1 MQTDLR
7 DSMLETTNQFL
18 AALAPEQLKRL
29 RPHLE
34 SIPLAH
40 GQTLVETRAPLEHVY
55 FLEHGLASLLHRLE
69 DGGSIEI
76 AMLGNETVVGALEIV
91 GDDAMIAEAVVQT
104 RGSALRMPAGLLRAE
119 AERNPALRR
128 LLVRHMQALFV
139 RVSQSAACHGRH
151 SLDERLARWL
161 LTAQDCLGGDEL
173 SVSHENLAMLLG
185 RRRAGVTV
193 SASALRVAGIIH
205 NRHGRI
211 TILDRA
217 ALEAAACEC
226 YEIVR
231 SQCLRLLSEE

>member
-1 MQTDLR
+1 LPPGQR
-7 DSMLETTNQFL
+7 
-18 AALAPEQLKRL
+18 KRL

-34 SIPLAH
+34 SVPLIR
-40 GQTLVETRAPLEHVY
+40 GRTLVEPGAPLEHVY
-55 FLEHGLASLLHRLE
+55 FPESGLVSLLQRLK
-69 DGGSIEI
+69 DGGGIEI
-76 AMLGNETVVGALEIV
+76 AMLGNETMVGALEIV
-91 GDDAMIAEAVVQT
+91 GDDAMIAEAVVQIH
-104 RGSALRMPAGLLRAE
+104 GSALRMPAALLRAE

-193 SASALRVAGIIH
+193 AASALRVAGIIR

-226 YEIVR
+226 YEIAR
-231 SQCLRLLSEE
+231 SQCLRLLSAEGLS